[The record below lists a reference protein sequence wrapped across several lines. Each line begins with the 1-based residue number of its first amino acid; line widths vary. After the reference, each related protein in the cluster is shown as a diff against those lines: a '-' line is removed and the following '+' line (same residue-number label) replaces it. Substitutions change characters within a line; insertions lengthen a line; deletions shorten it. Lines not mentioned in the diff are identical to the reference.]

1 MSQRDNCHATCQI
14 FQAIDAGA
22 SYVSTKDNS
31 VGTSL
36 SRNQTDNWVQGE
48 KIKRRKKKLPDK
60 NSLNVAIRV
69 SLFIS
74 SYDNMYERHFS
85 LVVLISIPFRHSI
98 NNCHKVGL
106 SYIVNP
112 QPHHPFRFNMTQ
124 ARSHSQ

>member
-1 MSQRDNCHATCQI
+1 MLELATSQPRTTPLGPH
-14 FQAIDAGA
+14 
-22 SYVSTKDNS
+22 Y
-31 VGTSL
+31 
-36 SRNQTDNWVQGE
+36 QGIKPITGFRGKNKE
-48 KIKRRKKKLPDK
+48 KEKKLPDK
-60 NSLNVAIRV
+60 NSLNVAVRV